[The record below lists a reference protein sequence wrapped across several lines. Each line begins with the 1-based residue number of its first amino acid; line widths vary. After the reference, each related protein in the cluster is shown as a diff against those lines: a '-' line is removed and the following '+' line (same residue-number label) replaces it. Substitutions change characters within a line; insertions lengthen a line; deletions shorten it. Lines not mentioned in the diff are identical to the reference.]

1 MLNIILMMFSLKI
14 RTVVFIKHWDETDG
28 AAPGFSVHCRDGET
42 RGIQLVF
49 ISDLKA

>member
-28 AAPGFSVHCRDGET
+28 AAPGFSVHCRG
-42 RGIQLVF
+42 RGDEGYSVGFYLR
-49 ISDLKA
+49 S